1 MEISDEKKGIISIF
15 ISTLGFS
22 VIPIFAKLGID
33 EGYSSSLLLFYRFL
47 FATFIF
53 YFYLKLKKHVF
64 FSEKNIKYKIYIG
77 GFIYSLQCLCYFTA
91 FKYISTSL
99 GAIIY
104 NTYPVFTVIFS
115 YIFLKTKITIR
126 MIIGIILAIIGSI
139 FVVYSPMTENKII
152 GIILIILTTIFSGIY
167 MVYSKKNFET
177 INSIELTTYIS
188 FTCSIVFL
196 IITLFTKN
204 FIFINSTSILFYILC
219 LSIFSTVIG
228 LFGFMKA
235 ISLLDVGLVSV
246 INLIE
251 PFFTII
257 FSYILFKD
265 SLTFL
270 QIIGGFII
278 IVGVYFYEK

>member
-1 MEISDEKKGIISIF
+1 MVF
-15 ISTLGFS
+15 IWYT
-22 VIPIFAKLGID
+22 V
-33 EGYSSSLLLFYRFL
+33 
-47 FATFIF
+47 
-53 YFYLKLKKHVF
+53 
-64 FSEKNIKYKIYIG
+64 KN
-77 GFIYSLQCLCYFTA
+77 
-91 FKYISTSL
+91 
-99 GAIIY
+99 
-104 NTYPVFTVIFS
+104 
-115 YIFLKTKITIR
+115 
-126 MIIGIILAIIGSI
+126 
-139 FVVYSPMTENKII
+139 
-152 GIILIILTTIFSGIY
+152 
-167 MVYSKKNFET
+167 
-177 INSIELTTYIS
+177 IS